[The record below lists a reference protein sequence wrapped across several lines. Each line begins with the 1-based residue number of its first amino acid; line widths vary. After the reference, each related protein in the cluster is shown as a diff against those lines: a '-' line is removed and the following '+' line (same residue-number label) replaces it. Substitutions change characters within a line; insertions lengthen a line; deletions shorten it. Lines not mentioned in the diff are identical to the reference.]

1 MFYKLLNL
9 GNDIAESSFFI
20 NDLLMGNKTVL
31 HLLAN
36 KDCTKNGAFDFI
48 VLSVL
53 YNNKNLIMII

>member
-1 MFYKLLNL
+1 MTLPNPLV
-9 GNDIAESSFFI
+9 FI

-36 KDCTKNGAFDFI
+36 KDCTKNGACDFI